1 MNIREILRALR
12 GTWWLPVLGMLLGGL
27 VAVGITL
34 STTPVYTSHTQLFV
48 STTDS
53 STTSDVYQ
61 GNQFA
66 EKRIAS
72 YAELLTSREL
82 AARVQAA
89 MNLSVTPDQLASK
102 IAANPVAGTVVLD
115 VSVTDES
122 AQLAQRMADG
132 VANEFIAAVE
142 ELETPAGSAASP
154 VKVTVFGAADLP
166 GEPSSPRPA
175 LNVAIGA
182 LLGLLVG
189 AATSI
194 IRAKL
199 DRSVKDPDEAAEL
212 AGAPVIAVILRD
224 DALRNQHRIDPHST
238 SRSAEAYRQLQ
249 TNLQFLDVDA
259 PPRVLMVSSAVPAE
273 GKTTVAVNLALSL
286 AHAGQRVAIIEADLR
301 RPRVTS
307 YLGLIAGAGLTNVL
321 TGQARIEDVE
331 QPYGDGNLVVIGAG
345 PVAPNPAQLLAS
357 GTMGALLEALGKKY
371 DYVILDAPPLLPVAD
386 ATGLAVL
393 ADGVLLSVRH
403 GGTTK
408 EQLAKTR
415 TTLDRVGA
423 RTVGTVLNIV
433 PVRDE
438 VSSTYGYDHDYAP
451 VARPVTAG

>member
-1 MNIREILRALR
+1 MDIKEIVRALR
-12 GTWWLPVLGMLLGGL
+12 GTWWVPLLGLLLGGL
-27 VAVGITL
+27 VAMGITL
-34 STTPVYTSHTQLFV
+34 AATPVYTSHTQLFV

-53 STTSDVYQ
+53 STTSDVFQ

-82 AARVQAA
+82 ASRVVAE
-89 MNLSVTPDQLASK
+89 MDLDVTPDQLASK
-102 IAANPVAGTVVLD
+102 IAADPVAGTVVLD

-122 AQLAQRMADG
+122 AQRAQLMAAG
-132 VANEFIAAVE
+132 VAGEFIKAVE

-154 VKVTVFGAADLP
+154 VKVTVFGVADLP
-166 GEPSSPRPA
+166 GSPSAPRPA
-175 LNVAIGA
+175 LNIALGA
-182 LLGLLVG
+182 VLGLLVG

-194 IRAKL
+194 VRAKL
-199 DRSVKDPDEAAEL
+199 DRSVKDPEEAAEL

-224 DALRNQHRIDPHST
+224 DELKNDHHIEPHST
-238 SRSAEAYRQLQ
+238 SRSAEAFRQLQ
-249 TNLQFLDVDA
+249 TNLQFLDVDS

-286 AHAGQRVAIIEADLR
+286 ADAGQRVVILEADLR

-307 YLGLIAGAGLTNVL
+307 YLGLVAGAGLTNIL

-331 QPYGDGNLVVIGAG
+331 QFYGDSGLVVIGAG

-357 GTMGALLEALGKKY
+357 GSMGALLDELRKTY

-403 GGTTK
+403 GSTTK
-408 EQLAKTR
+408 DQLARTR
-415 TTLDRVGA
+415 STLDRVGA

-451 VARPVTAG
+451 VARPATAG